1 MQKMQLSCK
10 CVSVAN
16 VSADIF
22 SQTFLI
28 LRHFWKKG
36 ECMILDILID
46 TVVDSVKLLPFLFL
60 TYLLMEWLEHKTG
73 SAVEQRIRS
82 AGKSGPVWGALLG
95 VVPQCGFSAAASSL
109 YAGRVITIGTL
120 FAVFLS
126 TSDEMLPILISEAAS
141 ASVIIKILAA
151 KVIIG
156 AVSGLIIEFAYVNLM
171 KKHEKEMDIH
181 VVCEEEHCHC
191 EDGMVVSAL
200 KHTLKIFCYIFVI
213 SLVLNA
219 VIAFIGEDTL
229 SGLLSGT
236 PVVGELIAGLVG
248 LIPNCASS
256 VVITQLYLS
265 GMIGSGP
272 MMTGLLANAGVGL
285 LVLCRLNRDVKQDA
299 AIIGVL
305 YAISVFWG
313 FLLTAMGIVF

>member
-1 MQKMQLSCK
+1 M
-10 CVSVAN
+10 
-16 VSADIF
+16 
-22 SQTFLI
+22 
-28 LRHFWKKG
+28 
-36 ECMILDILID
+36 
-46 TVVDSVKLLPFLFL
+46 
-60 TYLLMEWLEHKTG
+60 
-73 SAVEQRIRS
+73 
-82 AGKSGPVWGALLG
+82 
-95 VVPQCGFSAAASSL
+95 
-109 YAGRVITIGTL
+109 
-120 FAVFLS
+120 
-126 TSDEMLPILISEAAS
+126 
-141 ASVIIKILAA
+141 IIKILAA

-200 KHTLKIFCYIFVI
+200 KHTLKIFFYIFVI